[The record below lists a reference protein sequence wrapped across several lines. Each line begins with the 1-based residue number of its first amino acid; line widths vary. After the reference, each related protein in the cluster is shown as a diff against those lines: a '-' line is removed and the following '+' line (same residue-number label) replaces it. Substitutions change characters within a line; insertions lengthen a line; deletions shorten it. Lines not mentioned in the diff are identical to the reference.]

1 MKARFPA
8 SAVPSP
14 GGARRAHRLAAPRT
28 PLPSAADIAATR
40 ARIRGALRSPQ
51 TGTAAGLAAATLAN
65 NAIQVVFTIVFTRIL
80 GADGYGAL
88 AALIA
93 ALLVLIVTGQS
104 IQAAAARETAL
115 GHLGDAAGIHATM
128 SSWARHLGLATLVA
142 AVVSILLR
150 DPIAHVVGVPEHP
163 WAAAAIL
170 PSGVI
175 WTLLSLQRGV
185 MQGLHAFK
193 PVGGSIIAEGV
204 GRIVWA
210 LALVAAGAG
219 VTGAFIGTPLAFIVP
234 SVALFV
240 LLRRRVGAAMHGQ
253 AHRVRELVAGGWV
266 AIGGLVLLALLQNV
280 DLIVA
285 KHVFDDDRA
294 GAYAAAS
301 VAAKSVVFIAIGVGL
316 HLLPEATRRLSVGED
331 PRGALLRALGV
342 LSVVAVP
349 SVAIFAAVPGLVLRV
364 GFGSEFEQASG
375 ALAFLGAAMT
385 LLAIS
390 YLTVQYLLALH
401 EPRFLWVLGALAI
414 AEPFVLAAGDFGLA
428 GFAAVVLG
436 VQALAA
442 AAVLALALR
451 SRALAT

>member
-1 MKARFPA
+1 MTAART
-8 SAVPSP
+8 
-14 GGARRAHRLAAPRT
+14 RL
-28 PLPSAADIAATR
+28 
-40 ARIRGALRSPQ
+40 RGALRNPQ

-65 NAIQVVFTIVFTRIL
+65 NAIQVVFTIVFTRVL

-104 IQAAAARETAL
+104 IQAAAARATAM

-128 SSWARHLGLATLVA
+128 NAWARHLGLATLVA
-142 AVVSILLR
+142 AVISVLLR

-170 PSGVI
+170 PSGAI

-185 MQGLHAFK
+185 MQGLHSFK
-193 PVGGSIIAEGV
+193 PVGGSIIAEGA

-210 LALVAAGAG
+210 LVLVAAGAG
-219 VTGAFIGTPLAFIVP
+219 VTGAFLGTPLAFIVP
-234 SVALFV
+234 SVALAV
-240 LLRRRVGAAMHGQ
+240 LLRRRVGAAVHGPT
-253 AHRVRELVAGGWV
+253 HTVRELVAGGWV

-294 GAYAAAS
+294 GAYAAAA
-301 VAAKSVVFIAIGVGL
+301 VAAKSVVFVAIGVGL
-316 HLLPEATRRLSVGED
+316 HLLPEATRRLAAGED

-342 LSVVAVP
+342 LSVVAIP
-349 SVAIFAAVPGLVLRV
+349 SVLIFAAVPGLVLRV
-364 GFGSEFEQASG
+364 GFGSEYERASG
-375 ALAFLGAAMT
+375 ALALLGFAMV

-401 EPRFLWVLGALAI
+401 EPRFLLALGALAV
-414 AEPFVLAAGDFGLA
+414 AEPFVLTAGDFGLA
-428 GFAAVVLG
+428 TFAAIVLG
-436 VQALAA
+436 LQVVAA
-442 AAVLALALR
+442 ATLLLLALR
-451 SRALAT
+451 APRFGTRAVVPG